1 MDRATANLVVEEHVE
16 SDSLRRHLFAVETCM
31 RAYALKEGE
40 DEETWGIAGLLH
52 DFDWE
57 VCPTPESH
65 PTFGAEILR
74 ARGFPEEIV
83 RAVLSHGNHTGIARE
98 TMMEKALFAC
108 DELSGF
114 VTAVAL
120 VRLERQDLDAAVV
133 QFVPE
138 PVVDLP
144 AEGRVRRPDAVGLR
158 LAAAQNGYMDQ
169 QSVGRAPGLDQR
181 FERRL
186 ATAREQQVDVVVED
200 APIADDDRRPSLR
213 HEFVGD
219 LGVENPRLRLQ
230 GRALVERQRTA
241 TRHLDH
247 DIEVDVPAFQARG
260 ETVGEGRL
268 ADAVGADEGDLE
280 WHWAAPDYSRLMGR
294 ERIPGNPCGAIRATR
309 EPVRAPVCGRTDGT
323 RACCPPWERGRLA
336 RIRWRIESEG

>member
-31 RAYALKEGE
+31 RAYARKEGE

-74 ARGFPEEIV
+74 DRGFPEEIV

-120 VRLERQDLDAAVV
+120 VR
-133 QFVPE
+133 PTKS
-138 PVVDLP
+138 
-144 AEGRVRRPDAVGLR
+144 
-158 LAAAQNGYMDQ
+158 
-169 QSVGRAPGLDQR
+169 SVGHEGQLGQAQDEGQGVRQVRQPGRHAPGA
-181 FERRL
+181 RRSS
-186 ATAREQQVDVVVED
+186 ASSST
-200 APIADDDRRPSLR
+200 
-213 HEFVGD
+213 
-219 LGVENPRLRLQ
+219 
-230 GRALVERQRTA
+230 T
-241 TRHLDH
+241 
-247 DIEVDVPAFQARG
+247 
-260 ETVGEGRL
+260 
-268 ADAVGADEGDLE
+268 
-280 WHWAAPDYSRLMGR
+280 
-294 ERIPGNPCGAIRATR
+294 
-309 EPVRAPVCGRTDGT
+309 
-323 RACCPPWERGRLA
+323 
-336 RIRWRIESEG
+336 